1 MNYERPRYR
10 VGERIRYFRELKGWS
25 VNRLANKAGVSQSY
39 LRDIE
44 LENKNPTVEFL
55 SLICDTLEI
64 SLSDFFDDAD
74 AAGDEDPLFQRI
86 YQLDAEQ
93 RGALLAFLNT
103 IPH

>member
-1 MNYERPRYR
+1 MNYERPRYP
-10 VGERIRYFRELKGWS
+10 VGDRIRYFRELKGWS
-25 VNRLANKAGVSQSY
+25 VNRLANRAGVSQSY

-55 SLICDTLEI
+55 SLLCDTLDITLGE
-64 SLSDFFDDAD
+64 FFGDAD
-74 AAGDEDPLFQRI
+74 VADKDDPLFQRI

-103 IPH
+103 I

>member
-1 MNYERPRYR
+1 MNDEKLRYP
-10 VGERIRYFRELKGWS
+10 VGERIRHFRELKGWS

-55 SLICDTLEI
+55 SLLCDTLEI
-64 SLSDFFDDAD
+64 TLGDFFDDAG
-74 AAGDEDPLFQRI
+74 AAVNEDDPLFQRI
-86 YQLDAEQ
+86 YQLDARQ

-103 IPH
+103 L

>member
-64 SLSDFFDDAD
+64 SLSDFFGDAD
-74 AAGDEDPLFQRI
+74 AACGEDPLFQRI
-86 YQLDAEQ
+86 YQLDTEQ